1 MSKNRKRRPSAAGDG
16 SEYSKGYMDGLKA
29 SFEEAEL
36 DAYYAG
42 VGFGK
47 KAAGD
52 EHIGFT
58 SDSERRQFELGIAK
72 KDEHFHSYR
81 SEPLGFFERLFGK
94 KTSRKDTISA
104 KNVKKLKKKARKT
117 VKRSKW
123 KAASKK
129 SSKKRK

>member
-47 KAAGD
+47 K
-52 EHIGFT
+52 
-58 SDSERRQFELGIAK
+58 SRR
-72 KDEHFHSYR
+72 
-81 SEPLGFFERLFGK
+81 
-94 KTSRKDTISA
+94 
-104 KNVKKLKKKARKT
+104 
-117 VKRSKW
+117 
-123 KAASKK
+123 
-129 SSKKRK
+129 